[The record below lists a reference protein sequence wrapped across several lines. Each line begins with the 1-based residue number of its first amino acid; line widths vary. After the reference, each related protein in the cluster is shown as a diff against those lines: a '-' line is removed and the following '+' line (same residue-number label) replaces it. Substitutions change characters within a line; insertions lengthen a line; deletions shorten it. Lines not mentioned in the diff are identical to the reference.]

1 MDRYNVNLR
10 SLLESSCSQDRK
22 DSLLLPTATTKSC
35 PGWFGHSVQ
44 TLNSPHCEYVN
55 QHETDTFDPQHTLDD
70 YSIFDLLPTEP
81 LSTFTELITQKDLD
95 EIVPVDD
102 LTGTD
107 ATRANLQQTT
117 QKPPHSPATQSGICQ
132 RRRAAQKSPHS
143 TATASHSSLCP
154 TTTTT
159 PPVQQ
164 QVHTKTAGHQLTGS
178 FDFGKPSTARTR
190 AYRKNYSLAYGR
202 AFRAEM
208 AISHDEDKAK
218 RAAKAAGKAAGKA
231 ASKAEKKRIKES
243 SADHQFLTVSSRE
256 DRIRAYIKTYHNAY
270 TKAYKRAF
278 LAEISLSD
286 NLDKAYEAARAAGKA
301 ASKDMREQI
310 LTSADFKFSKCQP
323 LPNFCDNSKNLYT
336 IPMEPIS
343 P

>member
-1 MDRYNVNLR
+1 MDRYNINLR
-10 SLLESSCSQDRK
+10 SLLESSCSQDRQ

-44 TLNSPHCEYVN
+44 TLNSPHCEYLN

-81 LSTFTELITQKDLD
+81 LSTLAELITQKDLD

-117 QKPPHSPATQSGICQ
+117 QKSPHSP
-132 RRRAAQKSPHS
+132 
-143 TATASHSSLCP
+143 ATASHSSLCP
-154 TTTTT
+154 TTAT
-159 PPVQQ
+159 PLVQQ
-164 QVHTKTAGHQLTGS
+164 QVHKKTAGHQLTGS

-202 AFRAEM
+202 AFRAEI
-208 AISHDEDKAK
+208 AISCDEDKAK

-231 ASKAEKKRIKES
+231 ASKAEKKRIIES
-243 SADHQFLTVSSRE
+243 SADHQFLTVSSKE

-278 LAEISLSD
+278 LAERSVSD
-286 NLDKAYEAARAAGKA
+286 NIDKAYEAAKAAGKT

-323 LPNFCDNSKNLYT
+323 LPNFCDSSKKLYT